1 MKFPKFAEIIS
12 FYIYYTNLYNIAKPE
27 LVIVILFIFTL
38 ITPLHSKSPSALN
51 KRGVEFGNKKRY
63 SEAISEFNKSIEIF
77 NKSSAKVF
85 HNKAWVQELQG
96 NYEDAIIN
104 YEEAVRRNP
113 DQLPSHER
121 VGFLYYKTGL
131 YGKAVFTGEYVLKI
145 DPDNEEVIKWLPDA
159 YRMRIKKQQED
170 LIAKKKEEKIKE
182 EEEKLKKQKEDEA
195 EALKKEKK
203 KKMAR
208 RLYATFDFMI
218 RTAYYFKG
226 NEGYRYVASPGLYTN
241 FPEML
246 YINFTPRHDL
256 EFDLKIG
263 NPYLGAL
270 SPNLVIH
277 TETFQAIYNLNKYSL
292 GIGCMINHYR
302 SSFNFGKNL
311 TLHDYKIGIIFGI
324 EEDKSKIKFTLYPR
338 AIPHDGSHS
347 SGKTLDV
354 NYAEFKFSYYI
365 DKILNYYTKFSY
377 ADYYFFDHSI
387 EISNYWGI
395 YELGFGLTIN
405 KYVLEKK
412 YLSITIDFT
421 ERFYMRNLNNDKP
434 YKFAN
439 GQGWFGIDADNWFEG
454 DPFSGYRAPGHVF
467 SLRVEEKI
475 NDNIFIYQKLI
486 FEMVDRS
493 EDHNEICLNLG
504 VGGIY

>member
-218 RTAYYFKG
+218 RTGYYFRG
-226 NEGYRYVASPGLYTN
+226 DEGYKYVTTSGLYGN
-241 FPEML
+241 FPEMI
-246 YINFTPRHDL
+246 YINFTPRKEW
-256 EFDLKIG
+256 EFDLKFG

-277 TETFQAIYNLNKYSL
+277 TETFQAIYHFERYSI
-292 GIGCMINHYR
+292 GIGGMGNHYK
-302 SSFNFGKNL
+302 SSLNFGREL
-311 TLHDYKIGIIFGI
+311 TLHDFKMGILFGYKKDNYSMRFV
-324 EEDKSKIKFTLYPR
+324 LYPR
-338 AIPHDGSHS
+338 AIPKDSKYS
-347 SGKTLDV
+347 SGTTLDV
-354 NYAEFKFSYYI
+354 DYAEYRFDNYVDKFFSYYSRI
-365 DKILNYYTKFSY
+365 SI
-377 ADYYFFDHSI
+377 ADYYYFDHDN
-387 EISNYWGI
+387 EMSNYWGV
-395 YELGFGLTIN
+395 YEISLGIVLSKFNLKKKNMTIT
-405 KYVLEKK
+405 V
-412 YLSITIDFT
+412 DFT
-421 ERFYMRNLNNDKP
+421 ERFYMRDLFNDEP
-434 YKFAN
+434 YNFGN
-439 GQGWFGIDADNWFEG
+439 GQGWFGINTDTWFKG
-454 DPFSGYRAPGHVF
+454 APFSGYRAPGHVF
-467 SLRVEEKI
+467 SIKI
-475 NDNIFIYQKLI
+475 NEFLTDNFFLYQKLI
-486 FEMVDRS
+486 CEMVDRA
-493 EDHNEICLNLG
+493 EDHNEFCLKLG
-504 VGGIY
+504 VGGTY